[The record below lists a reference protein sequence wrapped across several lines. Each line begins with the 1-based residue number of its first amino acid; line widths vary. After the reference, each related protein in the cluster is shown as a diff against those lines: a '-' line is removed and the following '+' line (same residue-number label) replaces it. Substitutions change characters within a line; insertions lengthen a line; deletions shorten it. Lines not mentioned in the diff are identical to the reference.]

1 MPFEPIS
8 PRDFCATIAGNGSP
22 RLAREFAR
30 FEFADPAAWPI
41 ADGMIHEGPL
51 VLTGS
56 FTPPSVNTLITGD
69 LDVAGL
75 VDCDTGYDAGGLLV
89 VLGNVSCGM
98 FSGHFGASA
107 FVDGDLDAWQFM
119 LTAFEDSAFVVA
131 GQLRTRF
138 HYGWDIAVHVG
149 NGARVEYGDGYC
161 LPLGSRDATAD
172 AIMPR
177 HDRDTSRRLLAGG
190 DVDEDIGLDLQ
201 ELIKDG
207 RTPFR

>member
-1 MPFEPIS
+1 MPFEQIS
-8 PRDFCATIAGNGSP
+8 PQDFCATIARNGSP
-22 RLAREFAR
+22 AMANEFAR
-30 FEFADPAAWPI
+30 FEFADPKAWPI
-41 ADGMIHEGPL
+41 ADGMIHRGPL

-75 VDCDTGYDAGGLLV
+75 IDCDTGYDAGGLLV
-89 VLGNVSCGM
+89 VLGNVSCAM
-98 FSGHFGASA
+98 FSGHVGASA

-138 HYGWDIAVHVG
+138 HYGWDIAVNVG

-161 LPLGSRDATAD
+161 LPLGYRDPVKES
-172 AIMPR
+172 IVPR
-177 HDRDTSRRLLAGG
+177 HDRDTSRQLLAGG
-190 DVDEDIGLDLQ
+190 DVDEDIGFDLL
-201 ELIKDG
+201 ERIREG
-207 RTPFR
+207 RSPFR